1 MRKALITLGLVLI
14 VISGV
19 QAQDIKIGAGAFGGV
34 NIPIVQQDQA
44 MGSAFGIRGRVAL
57 KPIIVIE
64 PNVTF
69 GKWGKPGEVDGYDLG
84 IDGSKITSFGVDVAI
99 GGAPG
104 IPGLKPI
111 IFAGIGIYSIKND
124 DTDFDE
130 SKFGFDGGLGI
141 MIGAM
146 PYLDIDIRSTLV
158 IATQEEGSKKAAIIT
173 GGLTYYFGAGQ

>member
-1 MRKALITLGLVLI
+1 MKKALIAFGLTLI
-14 VISGV
+14 VISGAR
-19 QAQDIKIGAGAFGGV
+19 AQEIKIGAGAFGGV
-34 NIPIVQQDQA
+34 NIPIVQQDQD
-44 MGSAFGIRGRVAL
+44 MGTAFGIRGRIAF

-64 PNVTF
+64 PNITF
-69 GKWGKPGEVDGYDLG
+69 GKWGEPGDVDGYELG
-84 IDGSKITSFGVDVAI
+84 IDGSKITSFGVDVAV
-99 GGAPG
+99 GGTPG
-104 IPGLKPI
+104 VPGLKPI

-130 SKFGFDGGLGI
+130 SKLGFDGGLGL

-146 PYLDIDIRSTLV
+146 PYLDIDIRGTLM